1 MTEADGGSLS
11 RDTMVDDSRR
21 PLSLTLAAWLFILVG
36 AGGILKD
43 LVPLVGPDRVGA
55 VRALAFEGPFG
66 LALIWGIRLLAVVGG
81 AFALRGRNW
90 ARLLL
95 VAWMALHIGI
105 SLFHSP
111 LEAALHVVIFAAL
124 TFLLFRPP
132 ASKYFAAS

>member
-1 MTEADGGSLS
+1 MRED
-11 RDTMVDDSRR
+11 RDR
-21 PLSLTLAAWLFILVG
+21 PLSVTLAAWLFIIVG

-43 LVPLVGPDRVGA
+43 VAPLLGPDRGA
-55 VRALAFEGPFG
+55 AFRGLASEGPLG

-81 AFALRGRNW
+81 AFVLRRCNW
-90 ARLLL
+90 ARWLL

-111 LEAALHVVIFAAL
+111 LEAAMHTVIFAAL

-132 ASKYFAAS
+132 ASKHFAAS